1 MTETLL
7 ETAAQAQERD
17 RYTIEQEGIPSPV
30 LMETAARALCSL
42 LESRLV
48 AGSRILILC
57 GPGSNGQD
65 GLAMHRILQEHG
77 WDTAAYCPPGQSL
90 QRRILENR
98 GIPVLTSLTQI
109 CALAESLGPDDWI
122 VDAMFGSGLSRPLEG
137 TWHTLTEAANGSA
150 ARILAVD
157 VPSGM
162 DGETGPLPGAVI
174 QADLTA
180 CIGTRKL
187 GTVLPAALPLTGEVT
202 TLDIGLG
209 NPNTPR
215 TVFELTASKARTCLP
230 VRPLLSWKGT
240 FGKVLMAGGSRR
252 MHGAVEMS
260 ARACFHAGP
269 GLLTV
274 AVPEILQP
282 AMRCVLPEAMLLDLP
297 GDPDCISEE
306 AVPAILHA
314 ARDMN
319 VVSAGNGMGRQEG
332 TRTLVQDL
340 LQKTDVTLVLDAD
353 ALSVLDPHWLHRPGG
368 QTILTPHPGEFSR
381 ITGWSVSDITA
392 NPVKAAQK
400 FTRAYPDTVL
410 VLKGAITCVS
420 EHGQV
425 WVLARPDS
433 SLAKGGSGDM
443 LCGIITGLAA
453 SQNPLEAALCGVWAH
468 NQAPLCS
475 KKDPAAFGPQDLV
488 DALSD
493 VWKSLREGRDL

>member
-30 LMETAARALCSL
+30 LMETAARALCSV
-42 LESRLV
+42 LETRLVAGSRILILCGPGSNGQDGLAMHRILQEHGWDTAAYCPPGQSLQPRLV

-252 MHGAVEMS
+252 MHGAIEMS

-282 AMRCVLPEAMLLDLP
+282 AMR
-297 GDPDCISEE
+297 
-306 AVPAILHA
+306 
-314 ARDMN
+314 
-319 VVSAGNGMGRQEG
+319 
-332 TRTLVQDL
+332 
-340 LQKTDVTLVLDAD
+340 
-353 ALSVLDPHWLHRPGG
+353 
-368 QTILTPHPGEFSR
+368 
-381 ITGWSVSDITA
+381 
-392 NPVKAAQK
+392 
-400 FTRAYPDTVL
+400 
-410 VLKGAITCVS
+410 
-420 EHGQV
+420 
-425 WVLARPDS
+425 
-433 SLAKGGSGDM
+433 
-443 LCGIITGLAA
+443 
-453 SQNPLEAALCGVWAH
+453 
-468 NQAPLCS
+468 
-475 KKDPAAFGPQDLV
+475 
-488 DALSD
+488 
-493 VWKSLREGRDL
+493 